1 MEKKFALVT
10 KYGEISDNRNVKA
23 VRRGAMTVREAFN
36 DEEGFRNNNSF
47 SSKLFDTLEE
57 AQVELAKLPTTASL
71 LKNATY
77 FFDCEVSYIEERE
90 YDEDGE
96 YELTG
101 CEWINENEEIK
112 D

>member
-10 KYGEISDNRNVKA
+10 EYGEINDGRNVKA
-23 VRRGAMTVREAFN
+23 IRQGTMSIYDAFSVEN
-36 DEEGFRNNNSF
+36 GTRNGRFDEQ
-47 SSKLFDTLEE
+47 LFDTLEE
-57 AQVELAKLPTTASL
+57 AQAKLDELPTTARL

-77 FFDCEVSYIEERE
+77 FFECEISYIEERE

-96 YELTG
+96 YEPTG

>member
-1 MEKKFALVT
+1 MKRKFALVT
-10 KYGEISDNRNVKA
+10 KYGEISDNRNVRA
-23 VRRGAMTVREAFN
+23 VRRGALTVREAFN
-36 DEEGFRNNNSF
+36 AEDGFRNNSF
-47 SSKLFDTLEE
+47 DEKLYDTLEE
-57 AQVELAKLPTTASL
+57 AQTKLAELPTTARL

-77 FFDCEVSYIEERE
+77 FFECEVSYIEERE

>member
-57 AQVELAKLPTTASL
+57 AQVELAKLPDNSFLTQ
-71 LKNATY
+71 KCNI
-77 FFDCEVSYIEERE
+77 FF
-90 YDEDGE
+90 
-96 YELTG
+96 
-101 CEWINENEEIK
+101 
-112 D
+112 

>member
-77 FFDCEVSYIEERE
+77 FLIA
-90 YDEDGE
+90 
-96 YELTG
+96 
-101 CEWINENEEIK
+101 K
-112 D
+112 

>member
-10 KYGEISDNRNVKA
+10 KYGEISDSRNVKA
-23 VRRGAMTVREAFN
+23 VRRGALTLREAFN
-36 DEEGFRNNNSF
+36 NEEGFRNNNDF
-47 SSKLFDTLEE
+47 EEKLFDTLEE
-57 AQVELAKLPTTASL
+57 AQARLNELPTVARL

-77 FFDCEVSYIEERE
+77 FYECEVSYIEERE